1 MDHKLIMEN
10 WRGFL
15 EEAEQS
21 ELLDE
26 GVLDTLRNIG
36 LGLALA
42 GGVMAPVSQAQ
53 AKPVASTSVG
63 DFYLKPQEIRA
74 IQRQLMRDF
83 KEVGATEKDPKK
95 RASYVRAAKILQKK
109 LGATLGMEDEQ
120 NIGKPETY
128 GYDKKNPNSPA
139 SQAAIGD
146 AAIVQAAYVSARE
159 GGHLD
164 PQTMKAAEEL
174 ERQMQTP
181 STSGKRSIAQKFRDN
196 RYDPRKAS
204 PEQQRRAAEYAKEY
218 RKNNPQTSGG
228 R

>member
-63 DFYLKPQEIRA
+63 DFYLKPLLGCL
-74 IQRQLMRDF
+74 IQ
-83 KEVGATEKDPKK
+83 
-95 RASYVRAAKILQKK
+95 
-109 LGATLGMEDEQ
+109 
-120 NIGKPETY
+120 
-128 GYDKKNPNSPA
+128 
-139 SQAAIGD
+139 
-146 AAIVQAAYVSARE
+146 
-159 GGHLD
+159 
-164 PQTMKAAEEL
+164 
-174 ERQMQTP
+174 
-181 STSGKRSIAQKFRDN
+181 
-196 RYDPRKAS
+196 
-204 PEQQRRAAEYAKEY
+204 
-218 RKNNPQTSGG
+218 
-228 R
+228 